1 MSHVWLSGRQP
12 DGKTGEWALDQDD
25 VIIGREAPAAIVL
38 PLPRISRQH
47 ARLTRFHRSYLLT
60 DLGSRNGTFVN
71 GTPVGAE
78 AVRLSDG
85 DEIVLGG
92 VVTLRFH
99 DPDETVDGPRVG
111 RVTGVWIDEASKDV
125 WVDARR
131 VEPPLSAAQLAL
143 LRLLYQRAGEVV
155 SRADLIADV
164 WPDADPAGVSEEAVD
179 GLIKRL
185 RARLRETQPEVEYV
199 EVRRG
204 HGLRLIPPAEDKP
217 RGS

>member
-1 MSHVWLSGRQP
+1 MSNVWLSGPQP
-12 DGKTGEWALDQDD
+12 DGKEGQWALDQDE
-25 VIIGREAPAAIVL
+25 VIIGREAPATILLVL
-38 PLPRISRQH
+38 PRVSRLH
-47 ARLTRFHRSYLLT
+47 ARLNRFNRSYMLS

-71 GTPVGAE
+71 GTAVGAE

-92 VVTLRFH
+92 VVTLQFH

-111 RVTGVWIDEASKDV
+111 RVKGVWIDDLSRDV

-131 VEPPLSAAQLAL
+131 VDPPLSAAQLTL
-143 LRLLYQRAGEVV
+143 LRLLYRRAGEVV
-155 SRADLIADV
+155 TRADLIAAV

-185 RARLRETQPEVEYV
+185 RARLRETQPDAEYV

-204 HGLRLIPPAEDKP
+204 HGLRLIPAE
-217 RGS
+217 